1 MTNSHRVS
9 CVLRISRLLLLI
21 ALANVSLFAQIDLSG
36 EWATNI
42 QEDQQDRTNGPD
54 LGDYTGLPLNDAA
67 RLRAESWD
75 AAIISIPEWQ
85 CRPHPAD
92 YITHGPS
99 TMRIWKEV
107 SPLTRQVIAWHA
119 EWLRSQDR
127 PIYMDGRPHPSE
139 DAAHTWMGFSTA
151 QWQGDTL
158 TITTTHLKEG
168 YLRRNGVPRSD
179 LATMTEHLIRH
190 GNILEW
196 VTIIDD
202 PVYLNEPVIRT
213 QEYILNPRQQLT
225 PNPCSAS
232 DVGYEL
238 DRPKGFVPHHL
249 PGANAFLDEFAS
261 KYHLPK
267 EVAMGR
273 PDSIYPE
280 FRPGAPQPAQ
290 PEKYRLRPRADSKEM
305 HVEHVRGSIYMLTGA
320 GGNITVSVGP
330 NGLFLVDAGRADL
343 TPQVL
348 DTLRKLS
355 DKPIRFIVN
364 TALDPDHSGGD
375 EKLAKAGITIT
386 GGTVFSNATEA
397 ASLITHERV
406 AVRMSAANASFLP
419 TDTFVA
425 DGKRFSPSV
434 QGEAIQIFYERA
446 AHTDGDATVYFRG
459 SDVIAAGDIFLTTG
473 YPVIDIEKGGSY
485 QGIINA
491 LNHVLDVAIPDAW
504 MEGGTMI
511 VPGHGRLA
519 DSADVAY
526 YRDMLTIIR
535 DRVESMIKKGM
546 TLKQVQAERPTRD
559 YDPRYGGNPAWTP
572 DMFVAAVYQSLSMRP
587 R

>member
-1 MTNSHRVS
+1 MSDWEHLVAYA
-9 CVLRISRLLLLI
+9 LRISQLLLLI
-21 ALANVSLFAQIDLSG
+21 LFVNVSLFAQIDLSG

-42 QEDQQDRTNGPD
+42 QEDQQDRTGGPD
-54 LGDYTGLPLNDAA
+54 LGDYTGIPLNDAG

-75 AAIISIPEWQ
+75 ATIISIPEWQ

-99 TMRIWKEV
+99 TMRIWKEA
-107 SPLTRQVIAWHA
+107 SPLTRQVTAWHA

-127 PIYMDGRPHPSE
+127 AIYMDGRQHPSE

-151 QWQGDTL
+151 EWRGDIL

-179 LATMTEHLIRH
+179 LATMTEHLYRH

-196 VTIIDD
+196 VTIIND
-202 PVYLNEPVIRT
+202 PVYLNEPFIRT
-213 QEYILNPRQQLT
+213 QEYMLNPRQQLT

-249 PGANAFLDEFAS
+249 PGANPFLDEFAS
-261 KYHLPK
+261 KYRLPMDA
-267 EVAMGR
+267 AMGR

-280 FRPGAPQPAQ
+280 FKSGSPQPAQ
-290 PEKYRLRPRADSKEM
+290 PEKYRQRTRTETKDI

-320 GGNITVSVGP
+320 GGNITVSVGA
-330 NGLFLVDAGRADL
+330 NGLFLVDAGRLDA

-348 DTLRKLS
+348 EALRKLS

-364 TALDPDHSGGD
+364 TALDADHSGGD
-375 EKLAKAGITIT
+375 ERLAKAGVTIT

-397 ASLITHERV
+397 ASLITHENV
-406 AVRMSAANASFLP
+406 SVRMSAANATFLP

-425 DGKRFSPSV
+425 DGRGSVLPCRAKRFKFFTNPRRMPT
-434 QGEAIQIFYERA
+434 AMPRCTFA
-446 AHTDGDATVYFRG
+446 
-459 SDVIAAGDIFLTTG
+459 
-473 YPVIDIEKGGSY
+473 
-485 QGIINA
+485 
-491 LNHVLDVAIPDAW
+491 
-504 MEGGTMI
+504 
-511 VPGHGRLA
+511 VP
-519 DSADVAY
+519 
-526 YRDMLTIIR
+526 T
-535 DRVESMIKKGM
+535 
-546 TLKQVQAERPTRD
+546 
-559 YDPRYGGNPAWTP
+559 
-572 DMFVAAVYQSLSMRP
+572 
-587 R
+587 